1 MIFINKKN
9 MNVSPK
15 NVPPKNVAPTITT
28 WITMGFAL
36 VALILGIVALT
47 VQPKS
52 IQVLEQDM
60 LKLKT
65 LEQDMLKL
73 KTMPTTLE
81 KLDMPVNVFK
91 GTNLSTGSLMVCS
104 DGKYVTIKAS
114 FALNV
119 RIIEDDGVPSE
130 IGHVERSLGNNTHY
144 GRILC
149 ILNFPDSDTKS
160 LQPCLL
166 RIDDMAVSLV
176 IMSKMEIPKDVRI
189 VGVGVF
195 PIMFEPK
202 TKA

>member
-1 MIFINKKN
+1 

-65 LEQDMLKL
+65 
-73 KTMPTTLE
+73 MPTTLE

-91 GTNLSTGSLMVCS
+91 GKNYDGSLGSLLVCS
-104 DGKYVTIKAS
+104 DGKYVTIKAVFMLVS
-114 FALNV
+114 TIYMADEPDV
-119 RIIEDDGVPSE
+119 TPPRT
-130 IGHVERSLGNNTHY
+130 IGQVERSLGNSTHD
-144 GRILC
+144 GSIFC
-149 ILNFPDSDTKS
+149 ILNFLDRHTRS
-160 LQPCLL
+160 LHPCLL
-166 RIDDMAVSLV
+166 RIDNTTVSLTPMLAYRIPNGQL
-176 IMSKMEIPKDVRI
+176 IM
-189 VGVGVF
+189 GGGVF
-195 PIMFEPK
+195 PIYFEP
-202 TKA
+202 TKQKP

>member
-1 MIFINKKN
+1 

-65 LEQDMLKL
+65 
-73 KTMPTTLE
+73 MPTTLE

-104 DGKYVTIKAS
+104 DGKYVTIKAVFMLVS
-114 FALNV
+114 TIQMADAPNV
-119 RIIEDDGVPSE
+119 TPPSP
-130 IGHVERSLGNNTHY
+130 IGQVERSLGNSTHD
-144 GRILC
+144 GSIFC
-149 ILNFPDSDTKS
+149 ILNFVDSRTTRS
-160 LQPCLL
+160 LHPCLL
-166 RIDDMAVSLV
+166 RIDNKMVSLTPMLAYRIPNGAF
-176 IMSKMEIPKDVRI
+176 IM
-189 VGVGVF
+189 GGGVF
-195 PIMFEPK
+195 PIHFEPK
-202 TKA
+202 KPKP